1 MPIHWQHQSA
11 YLFIIHQN
19 KRKNGEGEEK
29 MDEKKTTILIV
40 DDEPDFTK
48 DLKAAL
54 EKESY
59 SVCIAADRQEAE
71 TKVRSEEPDMVV
83 LGTIMPRGDAFLFHK
98 WLKQTAGFS
107 NLPIMVVNAPPEKQ
121 ILKGWRMD
129 EGMQCDAEDFLAKPV
144 TSSALLPRIEALLNR
159 ATKRIR
165 VLIVDDHAV
174 VRDGIRAVLA
184 LQRDM
189 QVVGE
194 AVNGREGV
202 EKTIELL
209 PDVVVMDIVMPE
221 MNGLDAAKEINKKSK
236 TAKILMLTQ
245 YDDDE
250 NVLAS
255 REAGAVG
262 FIPKASASSR
272 LLTGI
277 RSVARGDQSW
287 IDSLLN

>member
-1 MPIHWQHQSA
+1 M
-11 YLFIIHQN
+11 
-19 KRKNGEGEEK
+19 
-29 MDEKKTTILIV
+29 MEKKTRILIV
-40 DDEPDFTK
+40 DDDIDFTE
-48 DLKAAL
+48 AL
-54 EKESY
+54 EKTLENESY
-59 SVCIAADRQEAE
+59 SVFTASDHQQAE
-71 TKVRSEEPDMVV
+71 EMVRSQEPDMIV
-83 LGTIMPRGDAFLFHK
+83 LGTIMPRGDSFRFHK
-98 WLKQTAGFS
+98 WMKQTLGFS

-121 ILKGWRMD
+121 IIKGWRMD

-144 TSSALLPRIEALLNR
+144 EPAALIPRIQKLLDR
-159 ATKRIR
+159 ATKKIR

-194 AVNGREGV
+194 ATNGKEAL

-209 PDVVVMDIVMPE
+209 PDVVVMDIVMPV
-221 MNGLDAAKEINKKSK
+221 MNGLDAAKEICQKCAS
-236 TAKILMLTQ
+236 AKVLMLTQ
-245 YDDDE
+245 YNDEE

-255 REAGAVG
+255 RRAGAVG
-262 FIPKASASSR
+262 FMPKAAASSH

-287 IDSLLN
+287 VKSLT